1 MTQTILTPTTVTRE
15 AGRILHNNLRFCR
28 TINRQYDNSQA
39 STGQKDGGSI
49 KLRVPNQYVTTTGA
63 ALSANLDTVEGSVT
77 LTRGTQRHVDTNF
90 TTDELTQSLDDFSMR
105 ILEPA
110 MATLASVIDYDAMSM
125 TTQVGNSVGTPGTTP
140 ATALVL
146 LQAGAKMSNFGTP
159 RSQRYLGV
167 SPAANAAL
175 VNGLAG
181 LFNSADKIGSQYKL
195 GTLGLNTLGFS
206 EIFESQSVRTHTTG
220 SDAANASLAIDEPS
234 ATNLVEG
241 TTTFDV
247 DAGGGSKT
255 IAKGD
260 VFTIAGV
267 YAVNPENKQSTGEL
281 MQFVCTELATDTA
294 GQYTGVKFLPAIY
307 SGASYGLQNV
317 AGATLAAA
325 GVVNNALLDVVGA
338 ASTGYPQNIA
348 YHRDAFVLGT
358 ADLEMPQGVHFSAR
372 EVQDDISMRLVR
384 QYRIGTDDIPCRID
398 VLYGYVV
405 HRIQMACRIWG

>member
-1 MTQTILTPTTVTRE
+1 MTQVILTPTTVTRE

-49 KLRVPNQYVTTTGA
+49 KLRLPNQYTTSTGA
-63 ALSANLDTVEGSVT
+63 AIDIQDTVESSVT

-90 TTDELTQSLDDFSMR
+90 TTNELTQSLDDFSMR

-110 MATLASVIDYDAMSM
+110 MSTLASVIDYDAMSM
-125 TTQVGNSVGTPGTTP
+125 TTLIGNSVGTPGTTP

-159 RSQRYLGV
+159 KSQRYLGV
-167 SPAANAAL
+167 SPDANAAL

-181 LFNSADKIGSQYKL
+181 LFNAADKIGAQYKM

-206 EIFESQSVRTHTTG
+206 EIYESQSVRTHTTG
-220 SDAANASLAIDEPS
+220 SDAANASLAVDEPGG
-234 ATNLVEG
+234 TNLVEG
-241 TTTFDV
+241 TGTLDI

-260 VFTIAGV
+260 VFTIADV
-267 YAVNPENKQSTGEL
+267 YAINPENKQSTGAL
-281 MQFVCTELATDTA
+281 QQFVCTALATDAA
-294 GQYTGVKFLPAIY
+294 GQYTGVTFLPKCY
-307 SGASYGLQNV
+307 TVSGSGGLGNV
-317 AGATLAAA
+317 DALPVDGAAVT
-325 GVVNNALLDVVGA
+325 VVGA